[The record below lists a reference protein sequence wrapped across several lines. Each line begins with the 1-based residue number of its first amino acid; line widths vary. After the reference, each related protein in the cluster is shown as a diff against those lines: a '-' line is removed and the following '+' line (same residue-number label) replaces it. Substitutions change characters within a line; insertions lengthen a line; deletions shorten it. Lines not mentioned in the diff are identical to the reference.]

1 MVEGLKYF
9 RVPCGHEFFDYL
21 DFFLLLPV
29 TIENLDVDVLG
40 ERCEGDLQSLDD
52 AILKVWAHPNII
64 QSQEAGLRALRG
76 KNKIAQ

>member
-40 ERCEGDLQSLDD
+40 EGGEGDLQALDD
-52 AILKVWAHPNII
+52 AVLKIWAHSNII
-64 QSQEAGLRALRG
+64 QRQEAGLRALRG